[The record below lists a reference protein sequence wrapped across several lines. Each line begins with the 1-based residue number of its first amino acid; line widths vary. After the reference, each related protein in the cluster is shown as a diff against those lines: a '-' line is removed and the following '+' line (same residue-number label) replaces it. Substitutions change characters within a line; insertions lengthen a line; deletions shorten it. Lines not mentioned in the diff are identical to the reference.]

1 MQATFWSQAHARV
14 EKGTRITTYN
24 CHLQRFTEFT
34 DIQLWHCQMVC
45 CCTIG
50 FQWSPTITN
59 HHQAQEYMAAVYL
72 AGDITLL
79 TFNELYALR
88 VEHLGAMSPKTL
100 QVCL

>member
-1 MQATFWSQAHARV
+1 MALP
-14 EKGTRITTYN
+14 KNG
-24 CHLQRFTEFT
+24 
-34 DIQLWHCQMVC
+34 

-50 FQWSPTITN
+50 FQWSPTTTN

-79 TFNELYALR
+79 NLNELYDLR
-88 VEHLGAMSPKTL
+88 VEHLGAMSPQTL